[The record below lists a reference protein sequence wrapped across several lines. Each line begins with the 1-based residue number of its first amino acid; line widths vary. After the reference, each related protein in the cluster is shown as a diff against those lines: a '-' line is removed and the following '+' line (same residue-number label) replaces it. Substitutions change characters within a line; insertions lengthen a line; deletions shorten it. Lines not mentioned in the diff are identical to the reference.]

1 MEKKYKII
9 IREEDKLI
17 IRKYTSEEFYN
28 KYIGKDMTNDEFVEF
43 QIELDDWIVSLFDK
57 YDNTTK
63 ESRELQRVYDNIYND
78 N

>member
-1 MEKKYKII
+1 MKRRKINI
-9 IREEDKLI
+9 SESDKQI

-28 KYIGKDMTNDEFVEF
+28 KYIDKDITYNEFLEF
-43 QIELDDWIVSLFDK
+43 QLELTDWIVYWFDK